1 MFLLFNIFGEILN
14 RCSGFMNKRILLIDK
29 DPAVI
34 DVITL
39 LLESEG
45 YQIYVS
51 KKPFEHSEIY
61 DIKPDLILI
70 HNGLANEGSEI
81 SKRIKSEPGTSSI
94 PVILTSTNPNIAQ
107 IARENGADNY
117 LLKPFDIDELCLLIG
132 KTIQAK
138 LC

>member
-1 MFLLFNIFGEILN
+1 
-14 RCSGFMNKRILLIDK
+14 MNKRILLIDK

-51 KKPFEHSEIY
+51 RKPFDQSEVY
-61 DIKPDLILI
+61 NIKPDLILI
-70 HNGLANEGSEI
+70 HNGLSNEGSEI
-81 SKRIKSEPGTSSI
+81 SKRIKSEPEISSI

-132 KTIQAK
+132 KTIK
-138 LC
+138 SRLC